1 MASRV
6 SSTIHILAIVPARG
20 GSKGIPAK
28 NAQPLAGH
36 PLLAHTVSA
45 ALASRRVGVV
55 VVSSDSPA
63 LLSIARDLGAAT
75 VVRPAEIA
83 GDAASSESALL
94 HTLDVLR
101 ERNGADPDLVVFLQ
115 ATSPLRPPG
124 AIDAAIDLFEREAAD
139 SLFSASPV
147 HGFVWREDASGLR
160 SITYDHHHRPRRQ
173 DIGHDWLENG
183 SIYIFKPWV
192 LRETGNRLGGKV
204 VLFPMH
210 PLDSFQVDEPSD
222 LELFE
227 SLFALRA
234 PQLGAP
240 PPDVLA
246 RVQLL
251 ALDFDGVMTDD
262 RVLVDETGREAVLC
276 SRSDGMGIGRV
287 KEAGVEVVVLSKE
300 TNPVVTARCRKLGI
314 ACTQSLDDK
323 LPVLQALAAERGLE
337 PHQVAYVGNDLNDA
351 PPLGWV
357 GVPIAVGDAR
367 PEARAVARWTTTRP
381 GGFGAV
387 REVCEW
393 LISARKEPAID
404 PPA

>member
-1 MASRV
+1 MTAPCLC
-6 SSTIHILAIVPARG
+6 IIPARG
-20 GSKGIPAK
+20 GSRGIPGK
-28 NAQPLAGH
+28 NLQPIAGH
-36 PLLAHTVSA
+36 PLLAHSVAAASA
-45 ALASRRVGVV
+45 ARRVTHV
-55 VVSSDSPA
+55 VVSTDSET
-63 LLSIARDLGAAT
+63 IGDCVRGLGAT
-75 VVRPAEIA
+75 VVTRPAEFA
-83 GDAASSESALL
+83 SDTASSESALL
-94 HTLDVLR
+94 HALDALR
-101 ERNGADPDLVVFLQ
+101 ERGGTDPDLVVFLQ

-124 AIDAAIDLFEREAAD
+124 SIDAAIELFEREAAD

-147 HGFVWREDASGLR
+147 HGFVWREDSAGLR
-160 SITYDHHHRPRRQ
+160 SMTYDHHHRPRRQ

-204 VLFPMH
+204 VVFPMH

-222 LELFE
+222 LGLFE

-240 PPDVLA
+240 PRDVLA

-287 KEAGVEVVVLSKE
+287 KEAGIEVVVLSKE

-323 LPVLQALAAERGLE
+323 LAVLKVLATERGLE
-337 PHQVAYVGNDLNDA
+337 PHQVAYVGNDVNDV

-367 PEARAVARWTTTRP
+367 SEARAVARWTTTRP

-393 LISARKEPAID
+393 LISARKEPGS
-404 PPA
+404 